1 MQDAETHCVVAVRV
15 TGSDVGVGRCSQAD
29 CPRVRHDME
38 NRSSPGYMAT
48 DRATDGA
55 WREVAAT
62 RSDARPELQD
72 LTIRA
77 RNAR

>member
-1 MQDAETHCVVAVRV
+1 
-15 TGSDVGVGRCSQAD
+15 
-29 CPRVRHDME
+29 ME